1 MFSEVERSAL
11 DIADML
17 APSKAI
23 PSARWRWGTVR
34 SVNGSGTMNVEV
46 GGATMPSIRCARHVM
61 GANVG
66 DRVRVM
72 FLGTEAIVDAVRAT
86 EAMASIPTIDGAMDD
101 ASKAAWRTALAPD
114 VLYEHAFPTGTGVTA
129 AATSITLS
137 ASAADYTYLRIIFT
151 NNAELY
157 KSIEVYQPDGKS
169 VVLDLVTGSASGTAT
184 IWLKGSTW
192 QISGTSMTKLAEKTL
207 DIANG
212 GTSNAVA
219 STNQIHILRVEA
231 W

>member
-1 MFSEVERSAL
+1 MSVEQSAQS
-11 DIADML
+11 IADAL
-17 APSKAI
+17 APAPSI

-46 GGATMPSIRCARHVM
+46 GGAVMPSIRCAQHVM
-61 GANVG
+61 GAAVG

-86 EAMASIPTIDGAMDD
+86 EAMASIPTIDGEMDET
-101 ASKAAWRTALAPD
+101 SKTAWRTALAPD

-137 ASAADYTYLRIIFT
+137 ASAADYDYMRIIFT

-157 KSIEVYQPDGKS
+157 SSVTVYQPNGKS
-169 VVLDLVTGSASGTAT
+169 VVLSILTGSETGTAT

-192 QISGTSMTKLAEKTL
+192 RIDGTSITKLAERTL

-212 GTSNAVA
+212 GASNNVA

>member
-1 MFSEVERSAL
+1 MSVEQSAQS
-11 DIADML
+11 IADAL
-17 APSKAI
+17 APAPSI
-23 PSARWRWGTVR
+23 PSARWRWGTVK
-34 SVNGSGTMNVEV
+34 SVNDSGTMNVEV
-46 GGATMPSIRCARHVM
+46 GGAVMPSIRCAQHVM

-86 EAMASIPTIDGAMDD
+86 EAMASIPTIDGEVDD
-101 ASKAAWRTALAPD
+101 TSKTAWRTALAPD

-137 ASAADYTYLRIIFT
+137 ASAADYSYLRIIYT

-157 KSIEVYQPDGKS
+157 SSVEVYQPNGKS
-169 VVLDLVTGSASGTAT
+169 VVLSILTGSQTGTST

-192 QISGTSMTKLAEKTL
+192 QISGTSMTKVAEKTL

-212 GTSNAVA
+212 GAANNVA
-219 STNQIHILRVEA
+219 ATNQIHVLRVEA